1 MPYMRLRA
9 LSLVARTPA
18 GDVGRTLTFSQGLN
32 LLRAD
37 NTSGKSMA
45 LQAIIFALGLEG
57 MLSATHRVPLPHAM
71 TDSVVIDGREQRVD
85 QSHVRLE
92 IENGKGEILTVKRSV
107 VGTDDGRLMRVS
119 RGPAITKPGVYRE
132 EEYFVRTKGAAQ
144 NAAGFHR
151 VLADFVGFDLPKVSK
166 LDGSEAPLYM
176 ETLFPYF
183 YVEQKHGW
191 SGIQARMPNYL
202 KIRDV
207 GRRSAEFVLGLEAFQ
222 LVLARQRI
230 QSNMAEL
237 EAKWQDSSKNLD
249 TLAKSAHVVVRNQQ
263 ARIAQP
269 WSAETSVPSV
279 SISESWLPLS
289 SAISRVAEQLERLKS
304 SEVSTVAAVAP
315 QLENALPALEAALQ
329 RVTTIS
335 ASLWAEL
342 SERDRRIQQ
351 ISDRLEALG
360 EDLQRHRDSRTLE
373 GYGAE
378 HAHDLIAQ
386 HICPTCHQDFQ
397 DGSDISAH
405 AMTIAENIAFIE
417 RQQKTFR
424 SMLADQARVRSA
436 VDARLDSLAV
446 QSNEYRQEIRAAKDT
461 LASPSAHPATSDI
474 RRRLQAE
481 ERLDLLKT
489 RESEFEAAREE
500 IQSISRAWVLQ
511 KAELTKLSH
520 QGLTAGDERK
530 LAGVERSLRQQLGRY
545 GFRSIEPDAVD
556 IDRES
561 YRPVNEGF
569 DLGFD
574 VSASDMIRVIW
585 GYLFAMMEVGVASN
599 GGHLGLLIFDE
610 PRQQETARPSY
621 QALLAVAVAAGKSGK
636 QVLFA
641 TSEESG
647 SLRAMLEEGSYTLI
661 DLPPMEKLLQPT
673 R

>member
-9 LSLVARTPA
+9 LSLVARTAA
-18 GDVGRTLTFSQGLN
+18 GDVGRTLGFSQGLN

-37 NTSGKSMA
+37 NSSGKSTA

-85 QSHVRLE
+85 ESYVLLE

-107 VGTDDGRLMRVS
+107 IGTDDRRLMRVS
-119 RGPAITKPGVYRE
+119 SGPAITTPGNYRE
-132 EEYFVRTKGAAQ
+132 SEYFVRTKGAAQ

-151 VLADFVGFDLPKVSK
+151 LLADFVGFDLPKVSK
-166 LDGSEAPLYM
+166 LDGSESPLYM

-207 GRRSAEFVLGLEAFQ
+207 GKRSAEFVLGLEAFQ

-230 QSNMAEL
+230 QSNMSEL
-237 EAKWQDSSKNLD
+237 EAKWQNSTKDLEV
-249 TLAKSAHVVVRNQQ
+249 LAKNARVVIRNQQ
-263 ARIAQP
+263 VRIAQP
-269 WSAETSVPSV
+269 WSEQTSVPSV
-279 SISESWLPLS
+279 TIDDSWLPLS
-289 SAISRVAEQLERLKS
+289 TAISRVAEHLDSLKS
-304 SEVSTVAAVAP
+304 SEVQTVAAVSSE
-315 QLENALPALEAALQ
+315 LEKALPALEGALQ
-329 RVTTIS
+329 NVSTIS
-335 ASLWAEL
+335 AGLWAERT
-342 SERDRRIQQ
+342 ERDARIQQ
-351 ISDRLEALG
+351 VSDRLEALS
-360 EDLQRHRDSRTLE
+360 EDLQRHKDSRTLE
-373 GYGAE
+373 AYGSE
-378 HAHDLIAQ
+378 HAHNLIAE
-386 HICPTCHQDFQ
+386 HICPTCHQDFL
-397 DGSDISAH
+397 DGSDISSH

-424 SMLADQARVRSA
+424 SMLEDQMRVRGA
-436 VDARLDSLAV
+436 VDARLDSLIA

-461 LASPSAHPATSDI
+461 LASPNAHPATSDI
-474 RRRLQAE
+474 RRRLQVE
-481 ERLDLLKT
+481 ERLELLTT
-489 RESEFEAAREE
+489 RESDFEAARAE
-500 IQSISRAWVLQ
+500 IQAVARAWGLQ
-511 KAELTKLSH
+511 KAELAKLSQH
-520 QGLTAGDERK
+520 GLTDNDEKK
-530 LAGVERSLRQQLGRY
+530 LARVEQSLRQQLGRY
-545 GFRSIEPDAVD
+545 GFKSIEPGAVD

-621 QALLAVAVAAGKSGK
+621 QALLSNAVAAGKSGK
-636 QVLFA
+636 QILFA
-641 TSEESG
+641 TSEESE
-647 SLRAMLEEGSYTLI
+647 SLRGMLEPGAYTLI
-661 DLPPMEKLLQPT
+661 DLPPMEKLLQPLG
-673 R
+673 